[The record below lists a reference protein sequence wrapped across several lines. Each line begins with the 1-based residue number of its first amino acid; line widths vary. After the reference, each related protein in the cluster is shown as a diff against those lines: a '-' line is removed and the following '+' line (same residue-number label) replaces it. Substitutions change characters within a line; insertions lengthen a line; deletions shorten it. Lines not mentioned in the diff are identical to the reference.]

1 MHRMHL
7 EKEYLT
13 SFMLEQTSLKAVV
26 KHSLCRPFCI
36 FKKQEK
42 TTGMRYAFHIIQGK
56 ANCFSDS
63 ASPIIGSRH
72 LNRNDCLTVTF
83 L

>member
-1 MHRMHL
+1 MHL

-26 KHSLCRPFCI
+26 KHSLSRPFYI
-36 FKKQEK
+36 FKKQEESI
-42 TTGMRYAFHIIQGK
+42 GIRHAFYIIQGK
-56 ANCFSDS
+56 ANCFSDP
-63 ASPIIGSRH
+63 ASPVNGSHH
-72 LNRNDCLTVTF
+72 LNRNDYLTVTF